1 METKFCILTLVF
13 LALACKSNPV
23 ADNNSQT
30 VTLIGKWLW
39 TETSGGFAG
48 TILRPSVNQRDII
61 QFTADSNFYIY
72 GNDTLIRSTHYSI
85 RKGNLIDTLSW
96 ADMPGYRQVI
106 RVLTKD
112 SLLLCDPG
120 EDGFNWAYIKVLQ

>member
-1 METKFCILTLVF
+1 MKTKYCFLTLF
-13 LALACKSNPV
+13 LLALACKSNPV
-23 ADNNSQT
+23 ADNSQT

-39 TETSGGFAG
+39 TETSGGLAP
-48 TILRPSVNQRDII
+48 TILKPSADQRDII
-61 QFTADSNFYIY
+61 QFTADSNFYTY

-85 RKGNLIDTLSW
+85 RKGNTNDTLSW
-96 ADMPGYRQVI
+96 QDKPSYRQVI

-120 EDGFNWAYIKVLQ
+120 ADGFNWAYTKVLQ

>member
-1 METKFCILTLVF
+1 MKTKFCILTLVF

-48 TILRPSVNQRDII
+48 TILRPSANQRDII
-61 QFTADSNFYIY
+61 QFTTNSNFYTY
-72 GNDTLIRSTHYSI
+72 GNDSLIR
-85 RKGNLIDTLSW
+85 
-96 ADMPGYRQVI
+96 
-106 RVLTKD
+106 
-112 SLLLCDPG
+112 
-120 EDGFNWAYIKVLQ
+120 